1 MEDKASWHG
10 KAPNDEEYCRAMD
23 DLTAIDEMLEEEEKT
38 VEKQSCRSCRE
49 GGERKWKIRKL
60 RPGKATAM
68 PSGTG

>member
-38 VEKQSCRSCRE
+38 VEKQS
-49 GGERKWKIRKL
+49 
-60 RPGKATAM
+60 ATAA
-68 PSGTG
+68 GKEENANGK